1 MVLIFPSKVVPL
13 YTAHFFNAPRLRGT
27 LRVRG
32 TLYSKLT
39 SFHSESVSSVDA
51 GQNLRQG
58 TRPVRN
64 RFQLRTTNR
73 WLETP
78 TVACPLTASL
88 LEAVVTPPVQET
100 SGHRNVL
107 PLQYVRSMGR
117 RLTATF
123 SLEYSIYIYITYSFT
138 HLLHGVVMLLS
149 PWALN
154 IYDRWRFILN
164 LCSWRTLPLVCSLF
178 AIWFSCRPALLIT
191 PRVRSGAF
199 WFIESE
205 PAFRWDV
212 ELLL

>member
-73 WLETP
+73 
-78 TVACPLTASL
+78 
-88 LEAVVTPPVQET
+88 
-100 SGHRNVL
+100 
-107 PLQYVRSMGR
+107 
-117 RLTATF
+117 
-123 SLEYSIYIYITYSFT
+123 
-138 HLLHGVVMLLS
+138 
-149 PWALN
+149 
-154 IYDRWRFILN
+154 
-164 LCSWRTLPLVCSLF
+164 
-178 AIWFSCRPALLIT
+178 
-191 PRVRSGAF
+191 
-199 WFIESE
+199 
-205 PAFRWDV
+205 
-212 ELLL
+212 